1 MLATQARQ
9 LAIVIRLSDG
19 TLIASKTPIAVDT
32 VPLPPAETGNFQQ
45 IDQK

>member
-1 MLATQARQ
+1 MLD
-9 LAIVIRLSDG
+9 LAKDYWHAADEI
-19 TLIASKTPIAVDT
+19 